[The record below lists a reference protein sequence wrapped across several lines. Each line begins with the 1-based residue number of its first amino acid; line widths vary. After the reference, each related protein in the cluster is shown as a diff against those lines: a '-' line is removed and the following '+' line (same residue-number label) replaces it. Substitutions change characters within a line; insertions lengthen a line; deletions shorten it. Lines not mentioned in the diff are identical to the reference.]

1 MNFSINTDELQKYIT
16 IVNSAVKQNNPL
28 VAHRGIL
35 FELLDDEL
43 ILSATNDNYF
53 IKTKIKHNTLNVHE
67 TGKAL
72 FPGHI
77 IYEIIKNSTSSLINI
92 SVIEEKIG
100 NVDYDRANYSIN
112 LLSHEDYLKSEVIS
126 SGELIKVKKS
136 DLEELI
142 NETSYSA
149 SSSDNR
155 PILKG
160 VNITVENNN
169 ITAVATDSFRLS
181 KKEKNLNENYGKYSF
196 TIESSNLNELI
207 KSLKESEDTVNIVVS
222 DNSVLFST
230 ETIKFQTTVLQGNY
244 PDVNQLINH
253 DMIMNIKFNKAE
265 LLKAIDNVALFSS
278 KENSFPTVTIEMRSD
293 MLVEITSQSKE
304 LGKAKEEVY
313 PLDASNSKP
322 IKISFNARFVT
333 EALKKYKTSEIIMNM
348 NGNIKPFTITSE
360 KQEGSLQLILPLR
373 TE

>member
-1 MNFSINTDELQKYIT
+1 MNFSISTDELQKYISK
-16 IVNSAVKQNNPL
+16 VNSAVKQSNPL

-35 FELLDDEL
+35 FELYEDEL
-43 ILSATNDNYF
+43 LLTGTNDNYF
-53 IKTKIKHNTLNVHE
+53 IKTKIKHSTLE
-67 TGKAL
+67 IREKGTAL

-77 IYEIIKNSTSSLINI
+77 IYEIIKNCNSSIINI

-100 NVDYDRANYSIN
+100 TVDYDRAKYSIN
-112 LLSHEDYLKSEVIS
+112 LLSYEDYLKNDIIN
-126 SGELIKVKKS
+126 SGELVKINKV

-142 NETSYSA
+142 TETSYSS

-160 VNITVENNN
+160 VNIKIVDNY

-181 KKEKNLNENYGKYSF
+181 KKEKQLEDNYGKYNF

-207 KSLKESEDTVNIVVS
+207 KALKESEECINIVVN

-230 ETIKFQTTVLQGNY
+230 ETIKFQTTILQGNY
-244 PDVNQLINH
+244 PDVDQLINQEVKV
-253 DMIMNIKFNKAE
+253 NVKFNKLE

-278 KENSFPTVTIEMRSD
+278 RENSYPTVTIEIRND
-293 MLVEITSQSKE
+293 MLVEITSYSKE
-304 LGKAKEEVY
+304 LGNAKEEVY
-313 PLDASNSKP
+313 PLDATNSKP
-322 IKISFNARFVT
+322 FKLSFNARFVL
-333 EALKKYKTSEIIMNM
+333 EALKKYKTPEITLNV

>member
-1 MNFSINTDELQKYIT
+1 MNFSISTQELQKYIT
-16 IVNSAVKQNNPL
+16 IVNSAVKQNNPF

-35 FELLDDEL
+35 FELMEDEL
-43 ILSATNDNYF
+43 TLSATNDNYF
-53 IKTKIKHNTLNVHE
+53 IKTKIKHKTLNIHE
-67 TGKAL
+67 SGTAL

-77 IYEIIKNSTSSLINI
+77 IYEIIKNSRSSIINI
-92 SVIEEKIG
+92 SVIEDKIG

-112 LLSHEDYLKSEVIS
+112 LLSHDDYLKSDVIS
-126 SGELIKVKKS
+126 SGELIKVAKD

-142 NETSYSA
+142 SETSYSA

-160 VNITVENNN
+160 VNIMVEDNT

-181 KKEKNLNENYGKYSF
+181 KKEKKLHENYGKYSF

-207 KSLKESEDTVNIVVS
+207 KSLKESEDIVNIVVS

-230 ETIKFQTTVLQGNY
+230 ETIKFQTTVLQGKY
-244 PDVNQLINH
+244 PDVDQLIEKNM
-253 DMIMNIKFNKAE
+253 DMSVRFNKLE
-265 LLKAIDNVALFSS
+265 LQKAIDNVALFSS
-278 KENSFPTVTIEMRSD
+278 KENTFPTVTIEIRND

-304 LGKAKEEVY
+304 LGNAKEEVY
-313 PLDASNSKP
+313 PMDSTNCKP
-322 IKISFNARFVT
+322 IKLSFNARFVT
-333 EALKKYKTSEIIMNM
+333 EALKKYKSSEILLNM
-348 NGNIKPFTITSE
+348 NGSIKPFTITSE